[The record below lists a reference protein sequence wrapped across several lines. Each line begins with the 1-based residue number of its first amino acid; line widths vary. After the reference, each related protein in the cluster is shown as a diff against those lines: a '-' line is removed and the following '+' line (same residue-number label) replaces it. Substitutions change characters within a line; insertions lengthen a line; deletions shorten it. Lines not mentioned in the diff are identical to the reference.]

1 MGVRLPELLAP
12 AGSLQALAAA
22 VAAGADAVYTGA
34 GAFNARAAA
43 TDLSLDELRIAAGLC
58 HGRGARLYVTLN
70 IFVRDDELGEAVAL
84 AAHVLEAGADALIVA
99 DLGLI
104 AELRRRLGDVEIHLS
119 TQAGVH
125 ASAGALLAA
134 RELGVSRVTCGRE
147 LSVDEIAAMAATGVE
162 IEAFCHGAI
171 CVCYAG
177 ACSFSSLRR
186 GRSANRGDCTQ
197 PCRLHYGLA
206 DGVGRRVDARE
217 GDLLLCP
224 RDYLSIRHIPQLVDA
239 GVGALKIEGRM
250 KNPDYVFNVV
260 GCYRAALDAVRD
272 GLPVEVDALEAQ
284 LARSFNRGFTT
295 DYLDGSAG
303 AGLMSWER
311 SCNQGLRAGVV
322 VERRYEEV
330 VVELERAVE
339 AGDTLE
345 IRYIPG
351 EEAAPDVPKRWPMVP
366 CPVTAAAGERIAV
379 RCKRKVSC
387 GSVVHVVRSAGV
399 LARTDAAVATM
410 LDGVQDAAPAA
421 PAARA
426 EGMGPSCRSGSAA
439 RAGARPCADAG
450 RTPARAVL
458 VETPERAAALLE
470 AGGAEILVPAFAV
483 AEMGCGAW
491 GSLLGRLTVLFDEV
505 SRVGDE
511 AFQRSLCATAGA
523 VACRNLTQVAYARDA
538 GAAFEIASPIPVT
551 NVASLHAC
559 ADLGARRV
567 WLPSDMAV
575 DRVAGLARAAAGR
588 VLVGVVSSGLPEL
601 MVTEHCLLTAEGA
614 CSGSCGGCARRR
626 SERFLIERDG
636 TCLPVRVDV
645 RGRTRIYDA
654 EPLDRSGD
662 VAMLAAAGVSCFLEA
677 DEGACAW

>member
-1 MGVRLPELLAP
+1 MRGP
-12 AGSLQALAAA
+12 ARSRRFAAA
-22 VAAGADAVYTGA
+22 
-34 GAFNARAAA
+34 ARPTAA
-43 TDLSLDELRIAAGLC
+43 TARSPAACTTGSRTA
-58 HGRGARLYVTLN
+58 RGA
-70 IFVRDDELGEAVAL
+70 
-84 AAHVLEAGADALIVA
+84 
-99 DLGLI
+99 
-104 AELRRRLGDVEIHLS
+104 
-119 TQAGVH
+119 
-125 ASAGALLAA
+125 
-134 RELGVSRVTCGRE
+134 
-147 LSVDEIAAMAATGVE
+147 
-162 IEAFCHGAI
+162 
-171 CVCYAG
+171 
-177 ACSFSSLRR
+177 
-186 GRSANRGDCTQ
+186 
-197 PCRLHYGLA
+197 
-206 DGVGRRVDARE
+206 RVDARE

-330 VVELERAVE
+330 VVELERSVE

-366 CPVTAAAGERIAV
+366 CPVTAAAGARIAV
-379 RCKRKVSC
+379 HCKRKVSC

-399 LARTDAAVATM
+399 LARTDAAVATV
-410 LDGVQDAAPAA
+410 LDGVQDAAPPA
-421 PAARA
+421 PDARA
-426 EGMGPSCRSGSAA
+426 EGMGPSCGSGSAA
-439 RAGARPCADAG
+439 RAVARSCAEAD
-450 RTPARAVL
+450 RVPARAVL

-470 AGGAEILVPAFAV
+470 VGGAEVFVPAFAV

-491 GSLLGRLTVLFDEV
+491 GSLLGRLTVLLDEV

-538 GAAFEIASPIPVT
+538 GAAFEIASPIPAT

-588 VLVGVVSSGLPEL
+588 VLVGVASSGASGAHGDRALP
-601 MVTEHCLLTAEGA
+601 AY
-614 CSGSCGGCARRR
+614 RRGR
-626 SERFLIERDG
+626 VLGLVRRVRAPTLERFLVERDG